1 MGRTIAIVSGKGGTG
16 KTMFAANLG
25 ATLAKMGRQTILI
38 DMDTGLRNLDLY
50 LGLENKVVY
59 DVNDVMNGLCR
70 IRQAVI
76 KDKTFPGLSFMAA
89 SPRRDEGHLTPLHVK
104 VLCET
109 HGFNSELIIHAQN
122 ELKKLAEKYDYVIL
136 DAAAGVDDGLDMVL
150 GGADEAI
157 IVMNPE
163 ISSKRDSELVTE
175 ILRSKGMQ
183 NIYYIINKINIRLIN
198 AGFAPSMEDVTR
210 GIRNRVIGLIRE
222 DENIHISTNLGLP
235 VVFKDNTYIAENFR
249 KIAKRIDDMKN

>member
-89 SPRRDEGHLTPLHVK
+89 SPRRDEGRLTPLHVK
-104 VLCET
+104 VLCE
-109 HGFNSELIIHAQN
+109 
-122 ELKKLAEKYDYVIL
+122 KLAEKYDYVIL

-235 VVFKDNTYIAENFR
+235 VVFKDNTYLAENFR

>member
-1 MGRTIAIVSGKGGTG
+1 MGRTIAIISGKGGTG

-25 ATLAKMGRQTILI
+25 ATMAKMGKRTILV

-59 DVNDVMNGLCR
+59 DVNDVMKGLCR

-76 KDKTFPGLSFMAA
+76 KDKTFPGLFFMAA
-89 SPRRDEGHLTPLHVK
+89 SPKQDEDSLTPLHTK
-104 VLCET
+104 VLC
-109 HGFNSELIIHAQN
+109 Q
-122 ELKKLAEKYDYVIL
+122 KLAEKYDYVIL
-136 DAAAGVDDGLDMVL
+136 DAAAGAGEGLDMVL
-150 GGADEAI
+150 GGADEVI
-157 IVMNPE
+157 VVMNPE
-163 ISSKRDSELVTE
+163 ISSMRDSELITGV
-175 ILRSKGMQ
+175 LKSKGVQ
-183 NIYYIINKINIRLIN
+183 NVYYVINKINIKLIN
-198 AGFAPSMEDVTR
+198 AGFAPGMEDVTK

-249 KIAKRIDDMKN
+249 KIAERIEAMTN

>member
-1 MGRTIAIVSGKGGTG
+1 
-16 KTMFAANLG
+16 MFAANLG

-89 SPRRDEGHLTPLHVK
+89 SPRRDEGHLTSLHVK
-104 VLCET
+104 VLCE
-109 HGFNSELIIHAQN
+109 
-122 ELKKLAEKYDYVIL
+122 KLAEKYDYVIL

>member
-89 SPRRDEGHLTPLHVK
+89 SPRRDEGNLTPLHVK
-104 VLCET
+104 VLCE
-109 HGFNSELIIHAQN
+109 
-122 ELKKLAEKYDYVIL
+122 KLAEKYDYVIL

>member
-59 DVNDVMNGLCR
+59 DVNDVMNGICR

-104 VLCET
+104 VLCE
-109 HGFNSELIIHAQN
+109 
-122 ELKKLAEKYDYVIL
+122 KLAEKYDYVIL

>member
-1 MGRTIAIVSGKGGTG
+1 MGRTIAIISGKGGTG

-25 ATLAKMGRQTILI
+25 ATLAKMGKETILI

-59 DVNDVMNGLCR
+59 DVNDVMNGVCR

-89 SPRRDEGHLTPLHVK
+89 SPRRDEGNLTPLHVK
-104 VLCET
+104 VLCD
-109 HGFNSELIIHAQN
+109 
-122 ELKKLAEKYDYVIL
+122 KMKEKYDYVIM
-136 DAAAGVDDGLDMVL
+136 DAAAGVDSNLDMVL
-150 GGADEAI
+150 GGADEV
-157 IVMNPE
+157 IVVLNPE
-163 ISSKRDSELVTE
+163 ISSMRDSELVTSV
-175 ILRSKGMQ
+175 LKSKGMQ
-183 NIYYIINKINIRLIN
+183 NVYYVINKINIRLIN
-198 AGFAPSMEDVTR
+198 SGFAPSMEDVTR

-235 VVFKDNTYIAENFR
+235 VVFKENTYISENFR
-249 KIAKRIDDMKN
+249 KIAQRIDSTAV

>member
-1 MGRTIAIVSGKGGTG
+1 MGRTIAIISGKGGTG

-25 ATLAKMGRQTILI
+25 ATLAKMGKETILI

-59 DVNDVMNGLCR
+59 DVNDVMNGVCR

-89 SPRRDEGHLTPLHVK
+89 SPRRDEGDLTPMHVK
-104 VLCET
+104 VLCD
-109 HGFNSELIIHAQN
+109 
-122 ELKKLAEKYDYVIL
+122 KMKEKYDYVIM
-136 DAAAGVDDGLDMVL
+136 DAAAGVDSNLDMVL
-150 GGADEAI
+150 GGADEV
-157 IVMNPE
+157 IVVLNPE
-163 ISSKRDSELVTE
+163 ISSMRDSELVTSV
-175 ILRSKGMQ
+175 LKSKGMQ
-183 NIYYIINKINIRLIN
+183 NVYYVINKINIRLIN

-222 DENIHISTNLGLP
+222 DENIHISTNLGIP
-235 VVFKDNTYIAENFR
+235 VVFKDSTYIAENFR
-249 KIAKRIDDMKN
+249 KIAQRIDSTAV

>member
-1 MGRTIAIVSGKGGTG
+1 
-16 KTMFAANLG
+16 
-25 ATLAKMGRQTILI
+25 
-38 DMDTGLRNLDLY
+38 
-50 LGLENKVVY
+50 
-59 DVNDVMNGLCR
+59 
-70 IRQAVI
+70 
-76 KDKTFPGLSFMAA
+76 
-89 SPRRDEGHLTPLHVK
+89 
-104 VLCET
+104 
-109 HGFNSELIIHAQN
+109 
-122 ELKKLAEKYDYVIL
+122 
-136 DAAAGVDDGLDMVL
+136 MVL

-235 VVFKDNTYIAENFR
+235 VVFKANTYIAENFR

>member
-25 ATLAKMGRQTILI
+25 ATMAKMGKRAILI

-50 LGLENKVVY
+50 LGLENRVVY
-59 DVNDVMNGLCR
+59 DANDVMNGVCR

-89 SPRRDEGHLTPLHVK
+89 SPKRDDGELTPLHTK
-104 VLCET
+104 VLC
-109 HGFNSELIIHAQN
+109 G
-122 ELKKLAEKYDYVIL
+122 KLAEKYDYVIL
-136 DAAAGVDDGLDMVL
+136 DAAAGVSEGLDMVL
-150 GGADEAI
+150 GGADEV
-157 IVMNPE
+157 IVVINPE
-163 ISSKRDSELVTE
+163 ISSVRDSELITSV
-175 ILRSKGMQ
+175 LKSKGVE
-183 NIYYIINKINIRLIN
+183 NIYYVINKINLKLMN
-198 AGFAPSMEDVTR
+198 AGFAPSMEDVTK
-210 GIRNRVIGLIRE
+210 GIANRVIGLIRE

-249 KIAKRIDDMKN
+249 KIAGRIEGIKAK

>member
-1 MGRTIAIVSGKGGTG
+1 MGRTIAIISGKGGTG

-25 ATLAKMGRQTILI
+25 ATMAKMGKRTILV

-50 LGLENKVVY
+50 LGLENRVVY

-76 KDKTFPGLSFMAA
+76 KDKTFPGLFFMAA
-89 SPRRDEGHLTPLHVK
+89 SPKRDEDSLTPLHTK
-104 VLCET
+104 VLC
-109 HGFNSELIIHAQN
+109 Q
-122 ELKKLAEKYDYVIL
+122 KLAEKYDYVIL
-136 DAAAGVDDGLDMVL
+136 DAAAGAGEGLDMVL
-150 GGADEAI
+150 GGADEVI
-157 IVMNPE
+157 VVMNPE
-163 ISSKRDSELVTE
+163 ISSMRDSELITGV
-175 ILRSKGMQ
+175 LKSKGVQ
-183 NIYYIINKINIRLIN
+183 NVYYVINKINIKLIN
-198 AGFAPSMEDVTR
+198 AGFAPGMEDVTK

-249 KIAKRIDDMKN
+249 KIAERIEAMTN

>member
-89 SPRRDEGHLTPLHVK
+89 SPPR
-104 VLCET
+104 
-109 HGFNSELIIHAQN
+109 
-122 ELKKLAEKYDYVIL
+122 
-136 DAAAGVDDGLDMVL
+136 AG
-150 GGADEAI
+150 
-157 IVMNPE
+157 P
-163 ISSKRDSELVTE
+163 
-175 ILRSKGMQ
+175 
-183 NIYYIINKINIRLIN
+183 
-198 AGFAPSMEDVTR
+198 
-210 GIRNRVIGLIRE
+210 
-222 DENIHISTNLGLP
+222 
-235 VVFKDNTYIAENFR
+235 
-249 KIAKRIDDMKN
+249 

>member
-59 DVNDVMNGLCR
+59 DVNDVMYGLCR

-89 SPRRDEGHLTPLHVK
+89 SPRRDEGYLTPLHVK
-104 VLCET
+104 VLCE
-109 HGFNSELIIHAQN
+109 
-122 ELKKLAEKYDYVIL
+122 KLAEKYDYVIL

>member
-59 DVNDVMNGLCR
+59 DVNENGLCR

-104 VLCET
+104 VLCE
-109 HGFNSELIIHAQN
+109 
-122 ELKKLAEKYDYVIL
+122 KLAEKYDYVIL
-136 DAAAGVDDGLDMVL
+136 DAAAGVDEGLDMVL
-150 GGADEAI
+150 GGADETI